1 MTKDDIRAN
10 FLAALDR
17 SDIDVTDWEANFLDS
32 CLDRFNFTPRQQAAI
47 DKMMTKYEDKIGF
60 NPDNAATV
68 AARAAEETNRL
79 KRDMSRCRAVA
90 TANSVMTEPS
100 VAVRLYLEAPRPKRE
115 ALWPHLLSSEQE
127 ALIKA
132 GKR

>member
-17 SDIDVTDWEANFLDS
+17 ADLDVTDWEASFLDS
-32 CLDRFNFTPRQQAAI
+32 CLGRFNFSPRQQVAI
-47 DKMMTKYEDKIGF
+47 DMMTKYEDRIGF
-60 NPDNAATV
+60 NAEKGATV
-68 AARAAEETNRL
+68 ATRAADETNRL
-79 KRDMSRCRAVA
+79 KRDVSRCRAVA
-90 TANSVMTEPS
+90 GANSVMDEPS
-100 VAVRLYLEAPRPKRE
+100 VAVRLYLDAPRHKRE
-115 ALWPHLLSSEQE
+115 EMWKYMLPAEQD